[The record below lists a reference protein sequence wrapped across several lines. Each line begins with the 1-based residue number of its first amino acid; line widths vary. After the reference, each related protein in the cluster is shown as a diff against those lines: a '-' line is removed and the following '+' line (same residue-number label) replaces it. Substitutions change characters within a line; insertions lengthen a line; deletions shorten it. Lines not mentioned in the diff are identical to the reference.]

1 MFKRILF
8 FSSMLMSAAG
18 LWAQAPAAPAAKE
31 INGNEEVPF
40 PTKDHPT
47 VCHGHVPGR
56 TVVSVQLV
64 VPPGKQVKAQLG
76 GRFAGELRVRFLN
89 NIRTHKDPGLMVDA
103 TNFRNDVSYYKN
115 VTKEPQTIFCTVRSI
130 ETDVP
135 QIMPEFTVTF
145 TEGA

>member
-1 MFKRILF
+1 MFKRTLF

-31 INGNEEVPF
+31 LNGNEAVPF

-47 VCHGHVPGR
+47 VCRGHVTGR
-56 TVVSVQLV
+56 NAVSVPLV

-76 GRFAGELRVRFLN
+76 GRFAGELKVRFVN
-89 NIRTHKDPGLMVDA
+89 NIRSHKDPGLMVDA

-115 VTKEPQTIFCTVRSI
+115 VTNEPQTIFCTVRSI

-135 QIMPEFTVTF
+135 QIMPEFTITF